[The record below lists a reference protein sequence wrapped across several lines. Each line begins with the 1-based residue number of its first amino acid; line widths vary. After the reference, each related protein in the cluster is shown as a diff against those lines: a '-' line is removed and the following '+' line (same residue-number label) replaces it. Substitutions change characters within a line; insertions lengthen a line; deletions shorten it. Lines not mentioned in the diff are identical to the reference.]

1 MSLHIFAL
9 KTSSVLQY
17 CPCVP
22 RYLFVFFRLLLRC
35 GVFGITFFATKN
47 SPNQPKLC
55 EVPRCWNHK
64 KHVFFSYFCLLGPP
78 ISLHM
83 FCLKTSSG
91 LQNCPFG
98 RQYVFFFV
106 RCRFTC
112 LAYLGG
118 LSFDF
123 CECFTLF
130 NDEALNFLTFYTQ
143 TAKAV
148 CDACTLLPCS
158 PIYLQGGLGGT
169 NEPQVCD
176 ATPKRFFIC
185 VLWKTSIFHQK
196 TAQVVWRTLMGK
208 SQKTQ
213 FFSCFFLRLDEWEPD
228 SCASKSVRREIPLLK
243 NEGVCDPRIFAHRMI
258 LCTRGGIAQK
268 ASFGPKKIGAHVEE
282 FKNRACAF
290 FCASNSAGRV
300 NF

>member
-1 MSLHIFAL
+1 M
-9 KTSSVLQY
+9 
-17 CPCVP
+17 
-22 RYLFVFFRLLLRC
+22 
-35 GVFGITFFATKN
+35 FGITFFATKN

-55 EVPRCWNHK
+55 EVPRWWNHK
-64 KHVFFSYFCLLGPP
+64 KHVFFSYFGLLGPP

-196 TAQVVWRTLMGK
+196 TVQAVRRTLMVN
-208 SQKTQ
+208 SQNTLFFLV
-213 FFSCFFLRLDEWEPD
+213 FFSITRMRTWFLRVQK
-228 SCASKSVRREIPLLK
+228 CASGNSPTEKRRCVRPTHFCTPHDLVHTWWNRPKSEFWAQK
-243 NEGVCDPRIFAHRMI
+243 NR
-258 LCTRGGIAQK
+258 CTRGVWKSSVRVFLCFKLRGESEFLGVQK
-268 ASFGPKKIGAHVEE
+268 LSLIHISEPT
-282 FKNRACAF
+282 RPY
-290 FCASNSAGRV
+290 
-300 NF
+300 

>member
-1 MSLHIFAL
+1 
-9 KTSSVLQY
+9 
-17 CPCVP
+17 
-22 RYLFVFFRLLLRC
+22 
-35 GVFGITFFATKN
+35 
-47 SPNQPKLC
+47 
-55 EVPRCWNHK
+55 
-64 KHVFFSYFCLLGPP
+64 
-78 ISLHM
+78 M

-185 VLWKTSIFHQK
+185 VLWKTNIFHQK
-196 TAQVVWRTLMGK
+196 TAQAVWGTLFGN
-208 SQKTQ
+208 SQKKRFVLVVVFCEYSNEKPIFARPNVCVGKFAYWKTKV
-213 FFSCFFLRLDEWEPD
+213 CATHAFLHTAW
-228 SCASKSVRREIPLLK
+228 SCAHLVESPKKRVWGPNKSVHTWRILK
-243 NEGVCDPRIFAHRMI
+243 IE
-258 LCTRGGIAQK
+258 
-268 ASFGPKKIGAHVEE
+268 
-282 FKNRACAF
+282 RARLFVFPTHALIY
-290 FCASNSAGRV
+290 

>member
-1 MSLHIFAL
+1 
-9 KTSSVLQY
+9 
-17 CPCVP
+17 
-22 RYLFVFFRLLLRC
+22 
-35 GVFGITFFATKN
+35 
-47 SPNQPKLC
+47 
-55 EVPRCWNHK
+55 
-64 KHVFFSYFCLLGPP
+64 
-78 ISLHM
+78 M

-176 ATPKRFFIC
+176 ATPKRFFIR
-185 VLWKTSIFHQK
+185 VLWKTNYPSATLTKPKNQK
-196 TAQVVWRTLMGK
+196 ELPP
-208 SQKTQ
+208 KTGQ
-213 FFSCFFLRLDEWEPD
+213 IWHFWPEP
-228 SCASKSVRREIPLLK
+228 SLAINS
-243 NEGVCDPRIFAHRMI
+243 G
-258 LCTRGGIAQK
+258 
-268 ASFGPKKIGAHVEE
+268 
-282 FKNRACAF
+282 AF
-290 FCASNSAGRV
+290 FRAE
-300 NF
+300 

>member
-1 MSLHIFAL
+1 MGCSESHFSQQKTAQTSPNCVRYLAGEITKNTFLFLFLFARA
-9 KTSSVLQY
+9 SDFSPHVLPKNIVRVAN
-17 CPCVP
+17 CPCV
-22 RYLFVFFRLLLRC
+22 
-35 GVFGITFFATKN
+35 
-47 SPNQPKLC
+47 
-55 EVPRCWNHK
+55 
-64 KHVFFSYFCLLGPP
+64 
-78 ISLHM
+78 
-83 FCLKTSSG
+83 
-91 LQNCPFG
+91 

-185 VLWKTSIFHQK
+185 VL
-196 TAQVVWRTLMGK
+196 
-208 SQKTQ
+208 
-213 FFSCFFLRLDEWEPD
+213 
-228 SCASKSVRREIPLLK
+228 
-243 NEGVCDPRIFAHRMI
+243 
-258 LCTRGGIAQK
+258 
-268 ASFGPKKIGAHVEE
+268 
-282 FKNRACAF
+282 
-290 FCASNSAGRV
+290 
-300 NF
+300 